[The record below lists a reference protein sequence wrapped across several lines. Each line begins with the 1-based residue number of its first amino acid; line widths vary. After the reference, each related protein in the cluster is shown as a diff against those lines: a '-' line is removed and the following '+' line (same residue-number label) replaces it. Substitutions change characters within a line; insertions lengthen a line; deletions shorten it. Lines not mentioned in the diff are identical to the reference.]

1 MTHASRG
8 SFPPEEAT
16 GGKPAQWRGGPDPE
30 QNVSIRSSRG
40 LMQTR
45 RFLLPLLSLPLLSSV
60 ATAKAPCDP
69 RGGALI
75 VRPRRPAEPLSA
87 QLGALA
93 PLVHDAALGLALQQ
107 AWRCFTPD
115 EVGRM
120 RSTLVWARD
129 ALSRPGFGEVSP
141 AMLKTARRRGRDAA
155 ARLIEIG
162 ADSEA
167 ARAMQVSLRYVFARE
182 GRGRAHALPVCDADW
197 KTGGASL

>member
-1 MTHASRG
+1 MH
-8 SFPPEEAT
+8 
-16 GGKPAQWRGGPDPE
+16 GKPAQWRGGPDPE
-30 QNVSIRSSRG
+30 QNVSIRRSRDR
-40 LMQTR
+40 MQTR
-45 RFLLPLLSLPLLSSV
+45 RFLLPLLSLPLLSSAAAAEV
-60 ATAKAPCDP
+60 PCGL

-87 QLGALA
+87 QLAALG

-107 AWRCFTPD
+107 AWRCFTPE
-115 EVGRM
+115 EVARM
-120 RSTLVWARD
+120 RSTLAWARD

-155 ARLIEIG
+155 ARLVEIG

-182 GRGRAHALPVCDADW
+182 GLGRAHAHPVCDADR